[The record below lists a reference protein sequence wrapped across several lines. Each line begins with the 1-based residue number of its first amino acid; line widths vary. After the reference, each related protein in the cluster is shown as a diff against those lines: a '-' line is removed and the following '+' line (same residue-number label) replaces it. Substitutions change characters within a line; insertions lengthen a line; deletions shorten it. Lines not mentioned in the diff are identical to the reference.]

1 MESYIIRREE
11 HTTDKPFYAL
21 KEDLILMAKQQAFEM
36 GANAIIQAKLSITRG
51 NRYITLT
58 DIIYSSSTRNKQH
71 ASSDFILLQN
81 GNMEDGLNLLG
92 TFMDTQFIIYHSLNE
107 QLRRHRFKFR

>member
-58 DIIYSSSTRNKQH
+58 DIIYSSSF